1 MTKKE
6 KLKYFRLVEPKLRT
20 LYYKNELK
28 DSDFEKLNIKGK
40 DIEMFYQVY
49 GESWSNSDI
58 LNTIIKNDEYS
69 EMFDEY
75 PISLEF
81 PEDKFFYQFG
91 VTNINIELF
100 KHYLLSKE
108 RLLYI
113 DKITGNI
120 GILNDVQ
127 LIGTTDNKE
136 IHNRINLVIDNP
148 FTFLQDLKAGRVDEI
163 LSVTRKNLNSIEL
176 LQSNPLYN
184 IINSFDLNAFIDILG
199 HNRQWITYDK
209 ELNIYVSYESY
220 DALKLNIE
228 TIYKFNPKADLI
240 NKFFFKVQ
248 NPSKMRFEL
257 MNSNVEVLNEIKEV
271 NICTIFKPNNDVA

>member
-1 MTKKE
+1 
-6 KLKYFRLVEPKLRT
+6 
-20 LYYKNELK
+20 
-28 DSDFEKLNIKGK
+28 
-40 DIEMFYQVY
+40 MFYQVY

-209 ELNIYVSYESY
+209 ELNIYVSFESY
-220 DALKLNIE
+220 DTLKLNIE
-228 TIYKFNPKADLI
+228 TIYKFNPKANLF
-240 NKFFFKVQ
+240 NKFFFKIQ

-271 NICTIFKPNNDVA
+271 NICTIFKPNNKEG